1 LTCIEED
8 ILIFQYSPGTAYVN
22 RFLVEYKP
30 PSTPYTSTQPTSTM
44 PAAAPR
50 PPKPSKARYFK
61 GKGPEIRDSDSDSEN
76 EAPEPVV
83 VKKDENYVA
92 GGAGRLITN
101 KDVQKGLKGGVK
113 MSLADVQIGGPK
125 KEEESEEESEEEE
138 EEVKPKARLI
148 QPPGD
153 EVSSFLRIRYGR

>member
-1 LTCIEED
+1 
-8 ILIFQYSPGTAYVN
+8 
-22 RFLVEYKP
+22 
-30 PSTPYTSTQPTSTM
+30 M

-50 PPKPSKARYFK
+50 PPKPSKTRYFK

-76 EAPEPVV
+76 EAPESVV

-125 KEEESEEESEEEE
+125 KEEEESEEESEEEE
-138 EEVKPKARLI
+138 EEEVKSKARLI

-153 EVSSFLRIRYGR
+153 EVSSFLLDTIWTLMVVERV

>member
-1 LTCIEED
+1 
-8 ILIFQYSPGTAYVN
+8 
-22 RFLVEYKP
+22 
-30 PSTPYTSTQPTSTM
+30 M

-50 PPKPSKARYFK
+50 PPKPSKTRYFK
-61 GKGPEIRDSDSDSEN
+61 GKGPEVRDSDSDSDN

-83 VKKDENYVA
+83 VKREENYVA

-138 EEVKPKARLI
+138 EEEVKPKARLI

-153 EVSSFLRIRYGR
+153 EVSSVPPV

>member
-1 LTCIEED
+1 
-8 ILIFQYSPGTAYVN
+8 
-22 RFLVEYKP
+22 
-30 PSTPYTSTQPTSTM
+30 M

-50 PPKPSKARYFK
+50 PPKPSKTRYFK
-61 GKGPEIRDSDSDSEN
+61 GKGPEVRDSDSDSEN

-101 KDVQKGLKGGVK
+101 KDVQKGLKSGVK

-138 EEVKPKARLI
+138 EEEAKPKARLI

-153 EVSSFLRIRYGR
+153 EVSLNPFGTIWTLMVVERVRDRLGGRVGRGKEARL

>member
-1 LTCIEED
+1 
-8 ILIFQYSPGTAYVN
+8 
-22 RFLVEYKP
+22 
-30 PSTPYTSTQPTSTM
+30 M

-50 PPKPSKARYFK
+50 PPKPSKTRYFK

-153 EVSSFLRIRYGR
+153 EVRSFLRIRYGR